1 METKPNT
8 PATVTLP
15 MPPDFSCEIE
25 KPLLYVD
32 FIADTLFD
40 KSKGKEITGV
50 TLTTDEINTF
60 CWMLRD
66 AGTVIHQ
73 MNEAFY
79 SDEGWNQIW
88 WENRA
93 ELESCGLKLPSWF
106 EIEKTREAQK
116 AEVAA

>member
-1 METKPNT
+1 MQPESETT
-8 PATVTLP
+8 ATIVFP
-15 MPPDFSCEIE
+15 MPPDFSGEIE

-50 TLTTDEINTF
+50 TLTIDEINTF
-60 CWMLRD
+60 CWMLKD

-73 MNEAFY
+73 MNQAFY
-79 SDEGWNQIW
+79 GDDGWNEFW

-93 ELESCGLKLPSWF
+93 KLETCGIKVPYWSQ
-106 EIEKTREAQK
+106 IKNCK
-116 AEVAA
+116 